1 MSIKLAIDQHVG
13 LNSPL
18 HRWDPRPKLVGLFAL
33 IFAFAMVESW
43 ILLPWMI
50 LITTSFY
57 ALSQLPLDYWLSRV
71 RYPGMFLVMV
81 IFFLPFLSGETV
93 IWQWG
98 ILSLKQEGC
107 MAALLISCRFL
118 CILTLSLILLG
129 TTPFLSLVKALRSLG
144 LPATLSDM
152 MLLTYR
158 YLHDIGQDLHTMQRA
173 MQLRGFQ
180 SERPGSGFSWAH
192 WSRYASLVGTLLIRS
207 YEQSE
212 RVYQAMRLRGYGRL
226 PIPDATSKDRSALM
240 QADAVYLIAVLT
252 LAAGFILVQLA
263 LHFGI

>member
-1 MSIKLAIDQHVG
+1 MSIKLAIDQHIG

-18 HRWDPRPKLVGLFAL
+18 HRWDPRPKLVGLLAL

-43 ILLPWMI
+43 KLLPWMI
-50 LITTSFY
+50 LVTTSFY
-57 ALSQLPLDYWLSRV
+57 ALSQLPLHYWLSRV
-71 RYPGMFLVMV
+71 RYPGIFLVVV

-98 ILSLKQEGC
+98 ILSLKREGC

-118 CILTLSLILLG
+118 CILTLSFILLG
-129 TTPFLSLVKALRSLG
+129 TTPFLSMVKALRALG

-180 SERPGSGFSWAH
+180 SERKELRFSWTH

-212 RVYQAMRLRGYGRL
+212 RVYQAMRLRGYGRS
-226 PIPDATSKDRSALM
+226 PVAEERSGEPALL
-240 QADAVYLIAVLT
+240 QADAVYLMAVLT